1 MTGTTRCSHDDIAR
15 LFGVERLEDW
25 QAEAIDAACS
35 GRDTVVLAPT
45 GSGKS
50 LVYLVAGR
58 CAGGWTLVVSPLLAL
73 QSDQQAHAEE
83 AEGVRAECLDGSVRS
98 RRRQALLDDVAACS
112 VDYLYLSPEQLA
124 NDEVADALAA
134 CPPGL
139 VVVDE
144 AHGVSEWG
152 HDFRPDYLRL
162 GELLTR
168 LDASGGDESGR
179 DGSDGDRSGRPVRLA
194 LTATAAPPVLDSIS
208 ERLGMHD
215 PTLVSTSIVRPTLE
229 LRVRQASD
237 DDAVRRQVLECVGEG
252 VALVYTRTRRAA
264 EEVADLLVA
273 EGRDAVAYHAG
284 LSRRR
289 RQEVQDAFFA
299 DEVEVVV
306 ATSAFGMGLDKPD
319 VRWVVHAGAPAS
331 VDTYVQEAGRAGRDG
346 EPAVATL
353 VHRPEDRALG
363 RFFAAAVPKRGTVS
377 KVLRAARDVGTDP
390 REVAESAGVG
400 RATAARVLNLL
411 DLDES
416 LDDVT
421 AQQLVERAEER
432 RRLEES
438 RVEMVREYAETRRCR
453 WSWVA
458 GYFGQQADDCGVCDR
473 CLEGV
478 VESAD
483 AGTHGAH
490 LEHPTF
496 GPGAVVDADAEHVT
510 VLFDHEGYK
519 TLSRDFVEASHLLDE
534 PEAEPEP
541 A

>member
-1 MTGTTRCSHDDIAR
+1 MTGTTPCTHDDIAR
-15 LFGVERLEDW
+15 QFGVEHLEDW
-25 QAEAIDAACS
+25 QADAIDAVCS

-73 QSDQQAHAEE
+73 QADQQAHAEQ
-83 AEGVRAECLDGSVRS
+83 AEGIRAERLDGSVRG
-98 RRRQALLDDVAACS
+98 RRRQALLDDVAGCS

-144 AHGVSEWG
+144 AHCVSEWG

-162 GELLTR
+162 GDLVSR
-168 LDASGGDESGR
+168 LDETGGDGP
-179 DGSDGDRSGRPVRLA
+179 DGEGAGRPVRLA
-194 LTATAAPPVLDSIS
+194 LTATAAPPVLESIS
-208 ERLGMHD
+208 GRLGMHD

-237 DDAVRRQVLECVGEG
+237 DEAVRRQVLECVADGA
-252 VALVYTRTRRAA
+252 ALVYTRTRRAA

-273 EGRDAVAYHAG
+273 DGRNAAAYHAG

-306 ATSAFGMGLDKPD
+306 ATSAFGMGIDKPD

-390 REVAESAGVG
+390 RDVAESAGVG

-411 DLDES
+411 DLDEA
-416 LDDVT
+416 LDVVT
-421 AQQLVERAEER
+421 ASQLVERAEER

-483 AGTHGAH
+483 VGTHGAH

-496 GPGAVVDADAEHVT
+496 GPGAVVDADAEHLT

-519 TLSRDFVEASHLLDE
+519 TLSRDFVEKFHLLDE
-534 PEAEPEP
+534 PEAEP

>member
-1 MTGTTRCSHDDIAR
+1 MTGTADDLLDETAR
-15 LFGVERLEDW
+15 RFGIEHLEAW
-25 QAEAIDAACS
+25 QAEAIGAVRD

-50 LVYLVAGR
+50 LVYLVAGQ

-73 QSDQQAHAEE
+73 QVDQEAHAER
-83 AEGVRAECLDGSVRS
+83 AEGVRAARIDGSVRG
-98 RRRQALLDDVAACS
+98 RRRQALLDDVADCS

-124 NDEVADALAA
+124 NEEVSEALAA

-144 AHGVSEWG
+144 AHCVSEWG

-162 GELLTR
+162 GELVGR
-168 LDASGGDESGR
+168 LDAAS
-179 DGSDGDRSGRPVRLA
+179 RPARLA
-194 LTATAAPPVLDSIS
+194 LTATAAPPVLESIAT
-208 ERLGMHD
+208 RLDLRD
-215 PTLVSTSIVRPTLE
+215 PTVVSTSVVRPTLE
-229 LRVRQASD
+229 LRVRQAAD
-237 DDAVRRQVLECVGEG
+237 EDAVRRQVLDCVGDG
-252 VALVYTRTRRAA
+252 CALVYTRTRRAA

-273 EGRDAVAYHAG
+273 HGRDAVAYHAG

-289 RQEVQDAFFA
+289 RDEVQRRFFA

-306 ATSAFGMGLDKPD
+306 ATSAFGMGIDKPD
-319 VRWVVHAGAPAS
+319 VRSVVHAGAPAS

-363 RFFAAAVPKRGTVS
+363 RFFAASVPRRGTVTT
-377 KVLRAARDVGTDP
+377 VLRAARDVGRDP
-390 REVAESAGVG
+390 RDVAEASAVG

-411 DLDES
+411 APDEA
-416 LDDVT
+416 LGDVT
-421 AQQLVERAEER
+421 ARQLVDRAQER

-453 WSWVA
+453 WSWIA
-458 GYFGQQADDCGVCDR
+458 GYFGQRADDCGVCDR

-478 VESAD
+478 AESA
-483 AGTHGAH
+483 GTGTSGAH
-490 LEHPTF
+490 LDHPTF

-519 TLSRDFVEASHLLDE
+519 TLSRDFVERSELLDG
-534 PEAEPEP
+534 PEAEPV
-541 A
+541 

>member
-1 MTGTTRCSHDDIAR
+1 MTGTRCTHDDTAR
-15 LFGVERLEDW
+15 RFGVEHLEDW
-25 QAEAIDAACS
+25 QREALDVVCGGGDA
-35 GRDTVVLAPT
+35 TVLAPT

-50 LVYLVAGR
+50 LVYLVAGQ
-58 CAGGWTLVVSPLLAL
+58 CIDGWALVVSPLLAL
-73 QSDQQAHAEE
+73 QADQEAHAEV
-83 AEGVRAECLDGSVRS
+83 ADGVRAERLDGSVRG
-98 RRRQALLDDVAACS
+98 RARQALLADVAVCS

-124 NDEVADALAA
+124 NDEVAEALAA
-134 CPPGL
+134 CPPAL

-144 AHGVSEWG
+144 AHCVSEWG

-162 GELLTR
+162 GALVSR
-168 LDASGGDESGR
+168 LDAAR
-179 DGSDGDRSGRPVRLA
+179 RPVRLA
-194 LTATAAPPVLDSIS
+194 LTATAAPPVLEAIGD
-208 ERLGMHD
+208 RLGMHD
-215 PTLVSTSIVRPTLE
+215 PALVSTSIVRPTLE

-237 DDAVRRQVLECVGEG
+237 EDALRRQVLACVADGA
-252 VALVYTRTRRAA
+252 ALVYTRTRRAA

-273 EGRDAVAYHAG
+273 DGRNAAAYHAG
-284 LSRRR
+284 LSRTR

-306 ATSAFGMGLDKPD
+306 ATSAFGMGIDKPD
-319 VRWVVHAGAPAS
+319 VRSVVHAGAPAS

-346 EPAVATL
+346 EPATATL

-363 RFFAAAVPKRGTVS
+363 RFFAAAVPRRGTVS
-377 KVLRAARDVGTDP
+377 KVLRAARDVGRDP
-390 REVAESAGVG
+390 REVAEASGVG
-400 RATAARVLNLL
+400 RPTAGRVLNLL
-411 DLDES
+411 EPDEALDH
-416 LDDVT
+416 VT
-421 AQQLVERAEER
+421 ARQLVERAQER

-458 GYFGQQADDCGVCDR
+458 GYFGQDADDCGVCDR
-473 CLEGV
+473 CLDGV

-483 AGTHGAH
+483 AGASGAH

-496 GPGAVVDADAEHVT
+496 GPGAVVDADAEHLT

-519 TLSRDFVEASHLLDE
+519 TLSRDFVERSHLLDE
-534 PEAEPEP
+534 PEAEP

>member
-1 MTGTTRCSHDDIAR
+1 MTGTTPCTHDDIAR
-15 LFGVERLEDW
+15 RFGVEHLEDW

-73 QSDQQAHAEE
+73 QADQQAHAEQ
-83 AEGVRAECLDGSVRS
+83 AEGVRAERLDGSVRG
-98 RRRQALLDDVAACS
+98 RRRQTLLADVAGCS

-124 NDEVADALAA
+124 NEEVADALAA

-144 AHGVSEWG
+144 AHCVSEWG

-162 GELLTR
+162 GDLVSR
-168 LDASGGDESGR
+168 LDETGGDGA
-179 DGSDGDRSGRPVRLA
+179 DGEGAGRPVRLA
-194 LTATAAPPVLDSIS
+194 LTATAAPPVLESIS
-208 ERLGMHD
+208 GRLGMHD

-237 DDAVRRQVLECVGEG
+237 DDAVRRQVLECVADGA
-252 VALVYTRTRRAA
+252 ALVYTRTRRAA

-273 EGRDAVAYHAG
+273 DGRNAAAYHAG

-306 ATSAFGMGLDKPD
+306 ATSAFGMGIDKPD
-319 VRWVVHAGAPAS
+319 VRSVVHAGAPAS

-363 RFFAAAVPKRGTVS
+363 RFFAAAVPKRSTV
-377 KVLRAARDVGTDP
+377 
-390 REVAESAGVG
+390 
-400 RATAARVLNLL
+400 
-411 DLDES
+411 
-416 LDDVT
+416 
-421 AQQLVERAEER
+421 
-432 RRLEES
+432 
-438 RVEMVREYAETRRCR
+438 
-453 WSWVA
+453 
-458 GYFGQQADDCGVCDR
+458 
-473 CLEGV
+473 
-478 VESAD
+478 
-483 AGTHGAH
+483 
-490 LEHPTF
+490 
-496 GPGAVVDADAEHVT
+496 
-510 VLFDHEGYK
+510 
-519 TLSRDFVEASHLLDE
+519 
-534 PEAEPEP
+534 
-541 A
+541 